1 MRFSIEQVIRVGLNE
16 AFANRWLMVGLF
28 IAINLTALVVGLGWQ
43 RGASYQSSTTILID
57 DKNIIQP
64 LMQGAAV
71 TTDVRDRA
79 RIAREI
85 IFGQRIMGKI
95 MEIYG
100 LRADTV
106 SALEKQA
113 FVERMEKR
121 TRIVNVG
128 PNLIKIEFRDP
139 EAKRAY
145 STTKTLADLFLAA
158 SVEAK
163 AAESKAAYEF
173 IEAQAEE
180 YLKKL
185 TEAEERLKEYRSAN
199 LDARVGTEA
208 QVGARIDALQQQI
221 EQAKHDLVEAEI
233 RKSSLEKQM
242 SGEAEVATALTREGQ
257 FRARISELQSQIDNL
272 RLTYHD
278 TYPDIVRMRHQIED
292 LEESII
298 AERQRRDAARAA
310 GKPLVDDL
318 VVHNPLYAQLRSD
331 VSRATTEID
340 TLKARIAEYKR
351 QLNEELDRG
360 RRVNVGEV
368 TLAEV
373 TRDYEVNRDIYR
385 DLLKRR
391 EAARVSMNLDR
402 DQQGLSFRIQE
413 PASVPVQP
421 IGLRFLHFA
430 IGGLVLGLLLPLGL
444 VVAKFQ
450 LDPRI
455 RLPAILSEQLKLPLV
470 AVLPHF
476 STPSETATVQREM
489 QWLFLLL
496 LANGA
501 VFVTVS
507 ALRLGG
513 VI

>member
-1 MRFSIEQVIRVGLNE
+1 MRFSIEQVIRVGVNE
-16 AFANRWLMVGLF
+16 AFANRWLIVSLF
-28 IAINLTALVVGLGWQ
+28 VVISLTALVIGLGWQ

-71 TTDVRDRA
+71 STDVRDRA
-79 RIAREI
+79 KIAREI
-85 IFGQRIMGKI
+85 IFGQRIMSRI
-95 MEIYG
+95 MELSG
-100 LRADTV
+100 MPPDAAPPLTQ
-106 SALEKQA
+106 QA

-121 TRIVNVG
+121 TRIANVG
-128 PNLIKIEFRDP
+128 PNLIKIEYRDP
-139 EAKRAY
+139 DPERAY
-145 STTKTLADLFLAA
+145 TITKTLADLFL
-158 SVEAK
+158 SESLEAK

-173 IEAQAEE
+173 IETQAQE

-185 TEAEERLKEYRSAN
+185 TEAEEELKVYRSAN

-233 RKSSLEKQM
+233 RKSSLEKQLT
-242 SGEAEVATALTREGQ
+242 GEAEVATALTREGQ
-257 FRARISELQSQIDNL
+257 FRARISELRAQIDNL

-292 LEESII
+292 LEESVI

-310 GKPLVDDL
+310 GQPMVDDV

-331 VSRATTEID
+331 VSR
-340 TLKARIAEYKR
+340 ARIAEYKR

-402 DQQGLSFRIQE
+402 DQQGMSFRIQE
-413 PASVPVQP
+413 PASVPIQP
-421 IGLRFLHFA
+421 TGLRFLHFA
-430 IGGLVLGLLLPLGL
+430 IGGLVLGLLVPLGL

-489 QWLFLLL
+489 QWLFLVL